1 MKKQLVTALMFL
13 SLSTCTFAQD
23 EANLAQQVQNKNNTI
38 VNIMNS
44 MNNGITTQKIGRSNI
59 IFDYMGNI
67 LGSYRKTP
75 SGKHVVYNAKGK
87 KVGSFKVTPSGYLS
101 YYDNNGNRIRL

>member
-1 MKKQLVTALMFL
+1 
-13 SLSTCTFAQD
+13 
-23 EANLAQQVQNKNNTI
+23 
-38 VNIMNS
+38 
-44 MNNGITTQKIGRSNI
+44 MNNGITTRKIGRSNI
-59 IFDYMGNI
+59 IFDNLGNI

-75 SGKHVVYNAKGK
+75 SGKHVVYNTKGK